1 MKNMSLI
8 LQLIRLKQINKTAE
22 IYSLLFYKGGKML
35 DYTFNFNKTPVVVL
49 NIPGKIIIDNKLNN
63 DIKFEIDYNVY
74 SEDIIKKIKVNRE
87 QQFAIAT
94 QCVTYTE
101 EGEKRELLVPY
112 FIDGERYWYKALSE
126 NNLINFSMVTNKVE
140 ILRNDSIVNTVNLG
154 HSKTL
159 SFSLK
164 DGDYI
169 FRVTTYTLDDE
180 EISTNDISVTIRT
193 NYYSLG
199 ASNVEDI
206 KINFP
211 EGQGNFDLNLEAN
224 SKKLYSFKITDIV
237 SENDSIFEFSYFNA
251 NSNDPMIKGKI
262 GSEFNLLNDKQI
274 EEIIEHPEMEALIKP
289 EFVFNINEILTTSY
303 SKDDIGVIR
312 FPAIRSKIKDNLSKY
327 YNLKCDVSQNYS
339 VEIDKTEDFLITD
352 KFNNYPLFY
361 KFLITESFENFE
373 LLDSDGNTTDYLL
386 EKVQDDLCVVYFNPK
401 RQTNYY
407 YSIDDNPPVLVSYKK
422 SHENFSVVYK
432 DKKVEFE
439 EPFYFGYL
447 MLKGS
452 GTNEVEILFAD
463 YNRKKFTLEAVEKDF
478 LYLEDERL
486 KIDKKILG
494 IEVSGDVEIINM
506 LCPMKNNRN
515 NYSFFKKD
523 FKDFVY
529 IAQEVPD
536 IKLKDIPESEISKF
550 NIHSKFILL
559 NGEIEEV
566 QNGPLYLEE
575 IKRQDITFTDIEE
588 WLKEYSISTTEVIK
602 TKIKDSYFLENITD
616 STRVVEYEDKIDN

>member
-1 MKNMSLI
+1 
-8 LQLIRLKQINKTAE
+8 
-22 IYSLLFYKGGKML
+22 ML
-35 DYTFNFNKTPVVVL
+35 DYTFNFNKESTVIL
-49 NIPGKIIIDNKLNN
+49 NIPGKITIDNTSNNKL
-63 DIKFEIDYNVY
+63 KLEVDYN
-74 SEDIIKKIKVNRE
+74 SFDTEILNKIKKDKEELFEECTR
-87 QQFAIAT
+87 
-94 QCVTYTE
+94 CVTYNE
-101 EGEKRELLVPY
+101 NKENERVMYIPYFVNGEKQ
-112 FIDGERYWYKALSE
+112 WYKALSE
-126 NNLINFSMVTNKVE
+126 NNSINFSMIKNKVE
-140 ILRNDSIVNTVNLG
+140 ILKNDILLQTLEIEY
-154 HSKTL
+154 SKTIEFAL
-159 SFSLK
+159 N
-164 DGDYI
+164 DGEYV
-169 FRVTTYTLDDE
+169 FRIITYTLEDE
-180 EISTNDISVTIRT
+180 EIFSNDILVTLKT
-193 NYYSLG
+193 NYYSFN
-199 ASNVEDI
+199 SNVVDNI

-312 FPAIRSKIKDNLSKY
+312 FPPIRSKIKDNLSKY

-361 KFLITESFENFE
+361 KFLIIESFENFN
-373 LLDSDGNTTDYLL
+373 LVDSDGNTTDYLL
-386 EKVQDDLCVVYFNPK
+386 DKIQDDLCVVYFNPK

-407 YSIDDNPPVLVSYKK
+407 YSIDDNPPVLVNYKK
-422 SHENFSVVYK
+422 SHENFSITYK

-452 GTNEVEILFAD
+452 GANEVEILFDD

-486 KIDKKILG
+486 KIDNKILG

-536 IKLKDIPESEISKF
+536 IKLEDIPESEISKF
-550 NIHSKFILL
+550 NIHNKFILL
-559 NGEIEEV
+559 NGKIEEV

-602 TKIKDSYFLENITD
+602 TKVKDSYFLENITD
-616 STRVVEYEDKIDN
+616 STRVVEYEDKINN